1 MNKIHYRDW
10 LQILGQFGVVASLL
24 FVGMQIKQD
33 HEIAQSVAYQER
45 STVAAEFYWSIASDE
60 VARSA
65 MSKILNGETELTA
78 EETDAALWFWRSG
91 KELLQNS
98 YYQYQNGYLDDEHW
112 DQIRRLI
119 KRNFEHPVTRSV
131 LLDGNSRPSFQEILI
146 EIEAEVK
153 AESSK

>member
-1 MNKIHYRDW
+1 MNKFHYRDW
-10 LQILGQFGVVASLL
+10 LQIVGQFGVVASLL
-24 FVGMQIKQD
+24 FVGLQIKQD

-45 STVAAEFYWSIASDE
+45 STVAAEFYWSIGSDE

-65 MSKILNGETELTA
+65 WSKILNGETELTA

-98 YYQYQNGYLDDEHW
+98 YYQYQSGYLDEEHW

-119 KRNFEHPVTRSV
+119 KSNIGHPVTRSV
-131 LLDGNSRPSFQEILI
+131 LLDGNSRPSFHEILV

-153 AESSK
+153 AESAK